1 MVPVMEAGDEVMVPH
16 RLDAVGGERES
27 ATLVSRHLRPGST
40 DLQGD
45 QAPSTEMWRVRLED
59 GSERDVPAEAIT
71 PGE

>member
-1 MVPVMEAGDEVMVPH
+1 MVAVMEVGDEVMVPR
-16 RLDAVGGERES
+16 RLDAVGGEREA
-27 ATLVSRHLRPGST
+27 ATLVSRHLRPGPT

-45 QAPSTEMWRVRLED
+45 QAPATEMWRVRLKD